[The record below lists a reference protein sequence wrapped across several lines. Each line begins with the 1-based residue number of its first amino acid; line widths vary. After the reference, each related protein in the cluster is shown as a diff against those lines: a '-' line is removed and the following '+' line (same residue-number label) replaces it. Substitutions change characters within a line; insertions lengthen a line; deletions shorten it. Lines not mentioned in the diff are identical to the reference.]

1 MPDAGLPAL
10 FSQICIWNIMGV
22 SFVADRILL
31 TIAVL
36 ASRNKAEIRRCLN
49 SLQPIMEKIPSELVI
64 VDTSQD
70 ASVHAL
76 CLEYTDRVAEFVW
89 CNDFSKARN
98 VSVEM
103 ARGEWY
109 LFIDD
114 DEWFVEY
121 DELIDFFHSGAYKK
135 YGCANY
141 IQRNFHDAQG
151 AFYSDS
157 WVSRIIKLYP
167 ETKFYSKIHEYIAPQ
182 IGKCINLHLVANHT
196 GYIAQTMEEKLRK
209 FERNY
214 PLLLQ
219 MMEEEPKRLRWR
231 VQIIQELNNVRKW
244 EELQRFC
251 QESLGVVTD
260 CRDRDDFRDIGTFY
274 AGLLDSQVELKHDEA
289 ALAMKKAIQMD
300 QRLSRLCRAYCALSF
315 ARLHFK
321 RRECDGA
328 EEQLAIYEGAFQ
340 YFQKHRPQ
348 LEEEEGALLVG
359 TAFDDVCRKRAL
371 SLRVG
376 CGLMRG
382 DTSVLSENYDALGWG
397 NPVMYLSD
405 DLFPVLVEAMAAMP
419 SDRTLLRAMQD
430 LWNNREAA
438 AKLFAAIE
446 GRSERE
452 AERRTL
458 MRMTAQMEGEFWYI
472 WYVKLIVAD
481 EDGADADY
489 QALFSGFCR
498 NTPDVFLTPD
508 ILTDI
513 VKRHGASVEEG
524 YLSVP
529 YEAWERQLREYT
541 GKVDAGYLRAT
552 EQELLAVKS
561 RENVRYDI
569 AFLWLAYGRA
579 VRAQS
584 FDEIEQGLKDYGAR
598 AAEFARKYYAPP
610 IPQNYPELLPDKVQ
624 AGFFLAQAFAVCGAG
639 GQNAAFAGWKFGT
652 QEMAYMDAAACTD
665 AALAPVLARYRGERG
680 REWQKRVMRE
690 REEMRQLEKKVKEQV
705 QAALDGE
712 RFAEAVE
719 ILEQLAAIRPRDLEV
734 ARMKLLARIGILRK
748 SW

>member
-1 MPDAGLPAL
+1 M
-10 FSQICIWNIMGV
+10 
-22 SFVADRILL
+22 ADKILL
-31 TIAVL
+31 TIAML
-36 ASRNKAEIRRCLN
+36 ASRNKAEVRRCLE
-49 SLQPIMEKIPSELVI
+49 SLRPIMEKIPSELVI

-70 ASVHAL
+70 AGVHAL

-89 CNDFSKARN
+89 CDDFSKARN

-121 DELIDFFHSGAYKK
+121 DELIDFFHSGNYKK

-157 WVSRIIKLYP
+157 WVSRIIRLYP

-196 GYIAQTMEEKLRK
+196 GYIAQTMEAKLKK

-251 QESLGVVTD
+251 QESLAAVTD
-260 CRDRDDFRDIGTFY
+260 CTDRDDFRDIGTFY
-274 AGLLDSQVELKHDEA
+274 AGLLDSQLELKHDEA

-315 ARLHFK
+315 ARLHFR
-321 RRECDGA
+321 RRECDEA
-328 EEQLAIYEGAFQ
+328 EEQLAVYEDALQ
-340 YFQKHRPQ
+340 YFQKHRSQ

-371 SLRVG
+371 SLLAG

-382 DTSVLSENYDALGWG
+382 DSSALRENYEALGWG
-397 NPVMYLSD
+397 KPVMYLSD

-419 SDRTLLRAMQD
+419 SDGTLLQAMQD

-438 AKLFAAIE
+438 SKLFAAIE
-446 GRSERE
+446 GRRE
-452 AERRTL
+452 QDIEACRAL

-481 EDGADADY
+481 EEAADADY
-489 QALFSGFCR
+489 QALFCGFCR

-513 VKRHGASVEEG
+513 VKRRGASVEEG

-529 YEAWERQLREYT
+529 YEAWEEQLREYT
-541 GKVDAGYLRAT
+541 GKVDIDCLRAT

-569 AFLWLAYGRA
+569 ALVWLAYGRA
-579 VRAQS
+579 VRARG
-584 FDEIEQGLKDYGAR
+584 FDETERGLKDYGAR
-598 AAEFARKYYAPP
+598 ALEFAQKYFAPSVLK
-610 IPQNYPELLPDKVQ
+610 NYPELLPGRVR
-624 AGFFLAQAFAVCGAG
+624 AGFFLAQAFAAHGAD
-639 GQNAAFAGWKFGT
+639 GQNAAFAGWDFST
-652 QEMAYMDAAACTD
+652 QEMAYLNCAAGADAG
-665 AALAPVLARYRGERG
+665 LAPVLARYRSQRG
-680 REWQKRVMRE
+680 PEWQKRIMRE
-690 REEMRQLEKKVKEQV
+690 QKEMRQLEKKVKERV

-712 RFAEAVE
+712 QFAEAAE
-719 ILEQLAAIRPRDLEV
+719 ILEQLAAIRPQDLEV
-734 ARMKLLARIGILRK
+734 ARMKLLARIGLLRRAEEK
-748 SW
+748 I